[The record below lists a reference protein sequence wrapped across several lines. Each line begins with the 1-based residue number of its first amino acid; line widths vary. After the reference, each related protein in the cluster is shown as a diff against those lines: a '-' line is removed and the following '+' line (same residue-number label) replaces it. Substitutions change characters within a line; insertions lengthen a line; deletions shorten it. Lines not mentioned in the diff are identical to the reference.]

1 MIFVDRT
8 TVDPPESLID
18 PAGAG
23 AVELLAARIHYGRKP
38 RPRKAYPFAAYKGGD
53 VKAKLRELFN
63 GKCAYCQCD
72 IDPGQPTDIEHYRP
86 KGAVADSQPAHH
98 GYWWLAMAWSNL
110 LASCIDCNRRRG
122 QVTVTPGMAAADLEA
137 AYLQQEHPEPSG
149 KQSAFPTL
157 NGVWTAPENDPEAQE
172 QAALIDPTR
181 TDPDNHLV
189 WFSEVDP
196 VQGLGAS
203 VALED
208 LETAVVQ
215 AVKDPQGAE
224 CPRATAS
231 IFIYGLNRIGLVR
244 SRSAHL
250 KILIGQAE
258 LIREMMED
266 YHALEGEARARVKR
280 RIDRG
285 VENMRALCR
294 PGMLYSAMSKAFLDR
309 FAEELEGLDA

>member
-1 MIFVDRT
+1 MIYIDRT
-8 TVDPPESLID
+8 AVDPPASLTD
-18 PAGAG
+18 PGGPGA
-23 AVELLAARIHYGRKP
+23 AELLAARAYYAVTP
-38 RPRKAYPFAAYKGGD
+38 PPTTAYPFDAYKGED
-53 VKAKLRELFN
+53 VKAALRELFN

-72 IDPGQPTDIEHYRP
+72 IDPNQPTDIEHYRP

-122 QVTVTPGMAAADLEA
+122 QVTVPPGMTAADLEA
-137 AYLQQEHPEPSG
+137 AYIKQEHPEPSG

-157 NGVWTAPENDPEAQE
+157 NGVWTPPEDDPDLHE

-181 TDPDNHLV
+181 TEPDHHLV
-189 WFSEVDP
+189 WFGEVDP
-196 VQGLGAS
+196 DQGLAS

-215 AVKDPQGAE
+215 GVTDPHGAE

-231 IFIYGLNRIGLVR
+231 IYIYGLNRIGLVR

-250 KILIGQAE
+250 QTLKIQALQIRGLITLKARLHGDDAVAAQD
-258 LIREMMED
+258 LID
-266 YHALEGEARARVKR
+266 QV
-280 RIDRG
+280 
-285 VENMRALCR
+285 VENMRGLCE
-294 PGMLYSAMSKAFLDR
+294 PGQLFSGMSKAFMAK
-309 FAEELEGLDA
+309 FAAELESGA